1 VGFKDRL
8 EGMPVIGTALAVQER
23 YKLDGAD
30 PFAAAIGFFAFLSL
44 FPLLALAVSVAGFVL
59 DDPADQVAVAESLT
73 QAIPGFEATMEDGDG
88 DSGVAALVE
97 GVVEQRGTIGLVGIV
112 LLLLSGLRVING
124 AMIATRVVFRGEPQQ
139 GIMAKVRQ
147 VGALVGLGALALLG
161 VAGSSLAGIGIGQ
174 LPAAASVVLS
184 LAITFAFDLLLF
196 VGAYTL
202 LSPTSTLTVRQ
213 LVPGAVLAA
222 TGWTVLKVAGASYVS
237 GQVENANA
245 LYGALGGVIA
255 LMLLFYLAGRLYLY
269 GAELNAVK
277 VERVAGPLTAAGPAS
292 NPAAADA
299 DRGSEARAANV
310 SDGTAAH
317 ASDAELR
324 AAAPS
329 SGWDGPPAPPRL
341 AFTPRPTDPGP
352 TGSSPTIRAT
362 TQQQLTV
369 HEERRLAE
377 AETRSPGSD
386 ARQTIALA
394 LGAAALAA
402 GYRWLR
408 SDSD

>member
-1 VGFKDRL
+1 VGFKERL

-147 VGALVGLGALALLG
+147 VGALVGLGALALFG

-174 LPAAASVVLS
+174 LPSAASVVLS

-202 LSPTSTLTVRQ
+202 LSPTSSLTVRQ

-237 GQVENANA
+237 GQVEDANA

-277 VERVAGPLTAAGPAS
+277 VERVAGPLTAAGPAD
-292 NPAAADA
+292 NPAPADA
-299 DRGSEARAANV
+299 DHGSAA
-310 SDGTAAH
+310 AAH

-329 SGWDGPPAPPRL
+329 SDWDGPPAPPRV
-341 AFTPRPTDPGP
+341 AFAPRPTDPGP

-386 ARQTIALA
+386 ARRTIALA